1 MELFLQILGAIF
13 LVLLIVVGAV
23 FLFLWWQFRKLK
35 RDLVQAAQGLKR
47 TADFIGPIVLP
58 REMFTRDDSAF
69 DAKQR
74 RMIEARE
81 VTADVTPIEDAAIL
95 DRAIDQ
101 GLIALDER
109 GWAVL
114 VRDGAD
120 DAERLASILE
130 LGEGEP
136 IFSPPDERSGPDVL
150 REGPARQAFAKLNA
164 LRSEGDQFALR
175 GTIDDVDIYIHGG

>member
-13 LVLLIVVGAV
+13 LVILIVVGAV

-35 RDLVQAAQGLKR
+35 RDLTEAAKGLKR
-47 TADFIGPIVLP
+47 TAEFLGPIVLP
-58 REMFTRDDSAF
+58 REMYRQNDAEWE
-69 DAKQR
+69 AKQR

-81 VTADVTPIEDAAIL
+81 VTADATPVEDAAIL
-95 DRAIDQ
+95 DRAVSE
-101 GLIALDER
+101 GLIQQDER

-114 VRDGAD
+114 VRDGGE

-150 REGPARQAFAKLNA
+150 REGPAREAFAKLNA